1 MRIPIAVQL
10 ALLVLITTL
19 TGVAILAIATWFTT
33 YNFVV
38 DVGAQ
43 GLELVA
49 TIKASQIASTLEVVE
64 VTCKTISTRILIQA
78 ALKRYYA
85 GNDSTSNW
93 SNSILDFQSALGSRG
108 FLSLYQ
114 VMLYSRNGE
123 NGDSPLLNVTSDT
136 LPDITLPYT
145 DANGTAVMLGD
156 EVFPPMLYP
165 NLTYTQSANDNSS
178 WTVRAFSDYTLGLS
192 TTLLLGPLWV
202 NDSFSLISLT
212 LPIVN
217 NTSDTELLGFMTVM
231 ASAASIQDV
240 ISSRDGLGDTGQV
253 LLLGPSRPE
262 NLFAGDAQPA
272 TATSTADSAGLA
284 DAQVH
289 YVFEPTP
296 LPGQMSRHRE
306 MTTSTPF
313 ALSKYPVALEV
324 MRQSYDQENGSI
336 SRLSTTNEEGARV
349 AVGAIRPQTQLA
361 EWILVVEETH
371 SEAFSPV
378 LRLRKIILA
387 CFFGTAGAILLLVPL
402 LTHWAVA
409 PIRRLQ
415 EAARKSVVPQ
425 IQTPPSSRQEPT
437 GSDSHEGDVEAI
449 EEQLDEKSSPVSW
462 VKHIRRPLQ
471 RFNSAGNLVTSTAHR
486 PFRIPARVK
495 ERRHFVKDELTELTS
510 TFNEMSDELTIQ
522 YNRLEE
528 RVAERTRELEK
539 AKLTAETAN
548 ESKTLFIANISHELK
563 TPLNGILGM
572 CAVCMGEDDLSRVK
586 KSLQVV
592 YQSGDLL
599 LHLLNDL
606 LTFSKNQIE
615 QAIQLEEKEFRI
627 SDIRSQLSTIFQ
639 NQVHEKRIDFSVDCF
654 AGDEIQTGPRS
665 RMCSDGD
672 HGQPRSS
679 SDGTQPAKLMD
690 MVLWGD
696 QHRILQVLINLVS
709 NSLKFTPENGT
720 VAVRIRCMG
729 DATSGIEDVESPTE
743 GRAGNPQLLV
753 DTSPIRRSVP
763 EKTGQQA
770 ETANADQSSTV
781 AHLPQLLFQFEVEDN
796 GPGIPGH
803 LQRRVFDPFVQG
815 DLGLNRKYGGTGLG
829 LSICAQLSRIMGGV
843 ILLDSREGRGSM
855 FTLRIPLRFVKEL
868 APSTLAPSTPG
879 SRTPSVLSLE
889 EFANAARTPSNHGSV
904 RNESVAPG
912 FEKSDVQPRLV
923 GLSQPFFTP
932 TVPSSAPTS
941 PPKNSG
947 SNPGATKKDEH
958 AKKIRVLVAE
968 DNTVNQ
974 EVVRR
979 MLALEEVYDVTMV
992 KDGQEAFDTV
1002 KANMETGA
1010 VFDLIFMDIQ
1020 MPNLDGLQ
1028 STRLIR
1034 EMGYSAPIVALSAFA
1049 EESNIKDCM
1058 DCGMDMFMSKPIRR
1072 PVLKQVLHKF
1082 ATIPEEFESSAS
1094 TSASG

>member
-19 TGVAILAIATWFTT
+19 TGIAILAIATWFTT

-38 DVGAQ
+38 DVGSQ
-43 GLELVA
+43 SLELVA
-49 TIKASQIASTLEVVE
+49 SIKASQIASTLEVFE

-78 ALKRYYA
+78 ALKRYYN
-85 GNDSTSNW
+85 GNTSTSNW
-93 SNSILDFQSALGSRG
+93 DSSILDFQSALGSRG
-108 FLSLYQ
+108 YLSLYQ
-114 VMLYSRNGE
+114 AQLYSRSGD
-123 NGDSPLLNVTSDT
+123 GDSRLLNVTSDT
-136 LPDITLPYT
+136 IPKITLPYT
-145 DANGTAVMLGD
+145 DANGSAVTLGNG
-156 EVFPPMLYP
+156 VFPPTLYP
-165 NLTYTQSANDNSS
+165 NLTYTQSSNGTSS
-178 WTVRAFSDYTLGLS
+178 WTVHAFPDFPLGLK
-192 TTLLLGPLWV
+192 TPLMLGPLWV
-202 NDSFSLISLT
+202 NDSFSLVSLT

-217 NTSDTELLGFMTVM
+217 NTSDTELLGFMTIL
-231 ASAASIQDV
+231 ASAANIQDV
-240 ISSRDGLGDTGQV
+240 VSSRDGLGSTGQV

-262 NLFAGDAQPA
+262 NVFATDAQPA
-272 TATSTADSAGLA
+272 TATSTADSAALS

-289 YVFEPTP
+289 YIFEPTP
-296 LPGQMSRHRE
+296 LPGQASRHGQE
-306 MTTSTPF
+306 ATSTSF
-313 ALSKYPVALEV
+313 ALSQYQMALDIMLEPYGH
-324 MRQSYDQENGSI
+324 QNKSI
-336 SRLSTTNEEGARV
+336 SRLSTTNEDGTKV
-349 AVGAIRPQTQLA
+349 AVGVIRPQTTLA
-361 EWILVVEETH
+361 QWILVVEETH
-371 SEAFSPV
+371 AEAFSPV

-387 CFFGTAGAILLLVPL
+387 CVFGTAGAILLLVPL

-409 PIRRLQ
+409 PIRRLR
-415 EAARKSVVPQ
+415 EAARRSVVPHMQ
-425 IQTPPSSRQEPT
+425 SPPSSQPAPKAINSPGEMF
-437 GSDSHEGDVEAI
+437 EAM
-449 EEQLDEKSSPVSW
+449 EDQPNEKGNSSTW
-462 VKHIRRPLQ
+462 MAHFRRPLE
-471 RFNSAGNLVTSTAHR
+471 RLNSTNNVLSGTAHR
-486 PFRIPARVK
+486 PFQIPARVK
-495 ERRHFVKDELTELTS
+495 ERRHCINDELTELTS

-539 AKLTAETAN
+539 AKLAAETAN

-627 SDIRSQLSTIFQ
+627 SDIRSQLTTIFQ

-665 RMCSDGD
+665 RMSIEQD

-679 SDGTQPAKLMD
+679 LDAAQPVKLMD

-709 NSLKFTPENGT
+709 NSLKFTPEKGT
-720 VAVRIRCMG
+720 VEVRIRCMG
-729 DATSGIEDVESPTE
+729 EIPNLERVDSPTE
-743 GRAGNPQLLV
+743 GQTENPQPLV
-753 DTSPIRRSVP
+753 DASPIRRSLLD
-763 EKTGQQA
+763 KTRSPT
-770 ETANADQSSTV
+770 ETASEDQSSPV
-781 AHLPQLLFQFEVEDN
+781 AHLPQLVFQFEVEDN
-796 GPGIPGH
+796 GPGIPAH

-829 LSICAQLSRIMGGV
+829 LSICAQLSRIMGGS
-843 ILLDSREGRGSM
+843 ILLDSHEGRGSK
-855 FTLRIPLRFVKEL
+855 FSLRIPLRFVKEVP
-868 APSTLAPSTPG
+868 PSTLAPSTPG

-889 EFANAARTPSNHGSV
+889 EFANAARTPSNHSSV
-904 RNESVAPG
+904 RTEAVAPG
-912 FEKSDVQPRLV
+912 FEKSDIQPRLV

-932 TVPSSAPTS
+932 SVPSTKPSTPT
-941 PPKNSG
+941 N
-947 SNPGATKKDEH
+947 NHRTNNGAMEAEDGT
-958 AKKIRVLVAE
+958 KKIRVLVAE

-1002 KANMETGA
+1002 KANMEKGT

-1034 EMGYSAPIVALSAFA
+1034 EIGYSAPIVALSAFA

-1058 DCGMDMFMSKPIRR
+1058 DSGMDMFMSKPIRR

-1082 ATIPEEFESSAS
+1082 ATIPEESE
-1094 TSASG
+1094 TSGSC

>member
-1 MRIPIAVQL
+1 M
-10 ALLVLITTL
+10 VLD
-19 TGVAILAIATWFTT
+19 ARCA
-33 YNFVV
+33 
-38 DVGAQ
+38 AQ
-43 GLELVA
+43 QWRARTDHSHRSQSLELVA
-49 TIKASQIASTLEVVE
+49 SIKASQIASTLEVFE
-64 VTCKTISTRILIQA
+64 VTCKTISTRILIQS

-85 GNDSTSNW
+85 GNTSTSNW
-93 SNSILDFQSALGSRG
+93 ANSVLDFESALGSRG
-108 FLSLYQ
+108 YLSMYQ
-114 VMLYSRNGE
+114 ALLYSRSGD
-123 NGDSPLLNVTSDT
+123 GDSRLLNVTSDA
-136 LPDITLPYT
+136 LPEITLPYT
-145 DANGTAVMLGD
+145 DAHGSAVMLGD
-156 EVFPPMLYP
+156 DVFPPMLYP
-165 NLTYTQSANDNSS
+165 NLTYTQSANGTSS
-178 WTVRAFSDYTLGLS
+178 WTVHAFPNYALGL
-192 TTLLLGPLWV
+192 TTPLMLGPLWI
-202 NDSFSLISLT
+202 NNSFSLVSLT
-212 LPIVN
+212 VPIVN
-217 NTSDTELLGFMTVM
+217 NTSDTDLLGFMTIL
-231 ASAASIQDV
+231 ASAANIQDV
-240 ISSRDGLGDTGQV
+240 VSSRDGLGNTGQV

-262 NLFAGDAQPA
+262 NVFAADAQPA
-272 TATSTADSAGLA
+272 TATSAADSAALS

-296 LPGQMSRHRE
+296 LPGQASRHNR

-313 ALSKYPVALEV
+313 ALSKYEMALDIMLEPYG
-324 MRQSYDQENGSI
+324 RQNKSI
-336 SRLSTTNEEGARV
+336 SRLSTTNEEGAQV
-349 AVGAIRPQTQLA
+349 AVGVIRPQTTLA
-361 EWILVVEETH
+361 QWILVVEETH
-371 SEAFSPV
+371 AEAFGPV

-387 CFFGTAGAILLLVPL
+387 CVFGTAGAILLLVPL

-409 PIRRLQ
+409 PIRRLR
-415 EAARKSVVPQ
+415 EAARKSVVPHVQ
-425 IQTPPSSRQEPT
+425 SPPSSQPAPKGTNTLE
-437 GSDSHEGDVEAI
+437 DVIGAM
-449 EEQLDEKSSPVSW
+449 EEQPNEKSSSGAW
-462 VKHIRRPLQ
+462 VTHIRRPLE
-471 RFNSAGNLVTSTAHR
+471 RFNSAGNVLSGNTHR
-486 PFRIPARVK
+486 PFQIPARVK
-495 ERRHFVKDELTELTS
+495 ERRHCVNDELTELTS

-539 AKLTAETAN
+539 AKLAAETAN

-627 SDIRSQLSTIFQ
+627 SDIRSQLTTIFQ
-639 NQVHEKRIDFSVDCF
+639 NQVHEKRINFSVDCF

-665 RMCSDGD
+665 RMCIDQD

-679 SDGTQPAKLMD
+679 LDAAPGKLMD

-709 NSLKFTPENGT
+709 NSLKFTPEKGT
-720 VAVRIRCMG
+720 VEVRIRCLG
-729 DATSGIEDVESPTE
+729 ETTGLGDVEAPTE
-743 GRAGNPQLLV
+743 ARTGNPQLLV
-753 DTSPIRRSVP
+753 DASPIRRSVP
-763 EKTGQQA
+763 E
-770 ETANADQSSTV
+770 TANEDQSAV
-781 AHLPQLLFQFEVEDN
+781 AHLPQLVFQFEVEDN
-796 GPGIPGH
+796 GPGIPAH

-829 LSICAQLSRIMGGV
+829 LSICAQLSRIMGGL
-843 ILLDSREGRGSM
+843 ILLDSQEGRGSK

-889 EFANAARTPSNHGSV
+889 EFANAARTPSNHSSV
-904 RNESVAPG
+904 RNEPVAPG
-912 FEKSDVQPRLV
+912 FEKSEIQPRLV

-932 TVPSSAPTS
+932 SVPSSKPSTPT
-941 PPKNSG
+941 KNHRTNHG
-947 SNPGATKKDEH
+947 SMEQEDG

-1002 KANMETGA
+1002 KANMEKGT

-1020 MPNLDGLQ
+1020 MPNLDGIQ

-1034 EMGYSAPIVALSAFA
+1034 EIGYSAPIVALSAFA

-1082 ATIPEEFESSAS
+1082 ATIPEESE
-1094 TSASG
+1094 TSASR

>member
-1 MRIPIAVQL
+1 M
-10 ALLVLITTL
+10 
-19 TGVAILAIATWFTT
+19 
-33 YNFVV
+33 N
-38 DVGAQ
+38 
-43 GLELVA
+43 
-49 TIKASQIASTLEVVE
+49 
-64 VTCKTISTRILIQA
+64 
-78 ALKRYYA
+78 
-85 GNDSTSNW
+85 
-93 SNSILDFQSALGSRG
+93 
-108 FLSLYQ
+108 
-114 VMLYSRNGE
+114 
-123 NGDSPLLNVTSDT
+123 
-136 LPDITLPYT
+136 
-145 DANGTAVMLGD
+145 
-156 EVFPPMLYP
+156 PMLM
-165 NLTYTQSANDNSS
+165 
-178 WTVRAFSDYTLGLS
+178 
-192 TTLLLGPLWV
+192 TTSVL
-202 NDSFSLISLT
+202 
-212 LPIVN
+212 
-217 NTSDTELLGFMTVM
+217 
-231 ASAASIQDV
+231 ASAANIQDV
-240 ISSRDGLGDTGQV
+240 ISSRDGLGNTGQV

-262 NLFAGDAQPA
+262 NLFAADAQPA
-272 TATSTADSAGLA
+272 TATSAADSAGLA

-296 LPGQMSRHRE
+296 LPGQASRHRQ

-313 ALSKYPVALEV
+313 ALSKYPMALEI
-324 MRQSYDQENGSI
+324 MLQPYGRENKSI
-336 SRLSTTNEEGARV
+336 SRLSTTNEEGAQV
-349 AVGAIRPQTQLA
+349 AVGVIRPQTQLA
-361 EWILVVEETH
+361 EWILIVEETH
-371 SEAFSPV
+371 SEAFGPV

-387 CFFGTAGAILLLVPL
+387 CVFGTAGAIILLVPL

-409 PIRRLQ
+409 PIRRLR

-425 IQTPPSSRQEPT
+425 IQTPPSSRPAPK
-437 GSDSHEGDVEAI
+437 GSNSHEGDIEAF
-449 EEQLDEKSSPVSW
+449 EEQPDEKSSPASW

-471 RFNSAGNLVTSTAHR
+471 RFNSTGNVLNGTADR
-486 PFRIPARVK
+486 PFQIPARVK
-495 ERRHFVKDELTELTS
+495 ERRHFVRDELTELTS

-539 AKLTAETAN
+539 AKLAAETAN

-586 KSLQVV
+586 KSLRVV

-627 SDIRSQLSTIFQ
+627 SDIRSQLTTIFQ
-639 NQVHEKRIDFSVDCF
+639 NQVHEKRINFSVDCF

-665 RMCSDGD
+665 RMCIDEG

-679 SDGTQPAKLMD
+679 LDGIQPAKLMD

-709 NSLKFTPENGT
+709 NSLKFTPEKGM
-720 VAVRIRCMG
+720 VAVRIRCLG
-729 DATSGIEDVESPTE
+729 ETTSGIEDVDSPTE
-743 GRAGNPQLLV
+743 DHSENPQFLV
-753 DTSPIRRSVP
+753 DASPIRRSAP
-763 EKTGQQA
+763 EKTRLHVESPNEG
-770 ETANADQSSTV
+770 QSSPV
-781 AHLPQLLFQFEVEDN
+781 AHLPQLVFQFEVEDN

-843 ILLDSREGRGSM
+843 VLLDSQEGRGSL

-912 FEKSDVQPRLV
+912 FEKSDIQPRLV
-923 GLSQPFFTP
+923 GLSQPFFTS
-932 TVPSSAPTS
+932 TVPSSTPTS
-941 PPKNSG
+941 PPRNPG
-947 SNPGATKKDEH
+947 SNPGDIKKDEH

-979 MLALEEVYDVTMV
+979 
-992 KDGQEAFDTV
+992 
-1002 KANMETGA
+1002 
-1010 VFDLIFMDIQ
+1010 
-1020 MPNLDGLQ
+1020 
-1028 STRLIR
+1028 
-1034 EMGYSAPIVALSAFA
+1034 
-1049 EESNIKDCM
+1049 
-1058 DCGMDMFMSKPIRR
+1058 
-1072 PVLKQVLHKF
+1072 
-1082 ATIPEEFESSAS
+1082 
-1094 TSASG
+1094 